1 MNQQANE
8 NKQSVIG
15 KTDGGNDLKNCL
27 ASVTIT
33 RRRPESIKKTGRKS
47 EIGSIRL
54 DGHDSSSN
62 DDDEDDDAKGQ
73 EATQGDHGDTPMPIV
88 DRTVLVYLY
97 R

>member
-62 DDDEDDDAKGQ
+62 DDEDDYAKGQ